1 MQLLGDSRSDGEPD
15 AQRRTAAGETELDRD
30 RVFALLKN
38 PRRRAVLLHL
48 REASATTLSDLA
60 DQIAAEEN
68 DTTPEQLSSSE
79 RKRVYISLYQNHL
92 PKLAEFGAIDYDQ
105 SRGDVSRCERA
116 RRLQRYLDR
125 LDGEPD
131 SSRSRA
137 RTIRSVG
144 GVVGLVSLI
153 GVVGLPEISVV
164 WGVVA
169 AAALL
174 GVSLYEQ
181 FDSDS
186 LAAVRRR
193 LREAL
198 ATGRR

>member
-38 PRRRAVLLHL
+38 PRRRAVLVQL
-48 REASATTLSDLA
+48 RATPTTTLSDLA

-105 SRGDVSRCERA
+105 SRGDVSRCKRG

-131 SSRSRA
+131 SSRARA
-137 RTIRSVG
+137 GTIRSVAG
-144 GVVGLVSLI
+144 AVGLVSLI

-193 LREAL
+193 LRETL
-198 ATGRR
+198 PTGRH